1 MWSENQINLIEK
13 ATVIDYHRHR
23 VGESGDGSVEA
34 LGWRGDVSQLKR
46 FELLAGI
53 GDLNGC
59 SLLDVGCGHGDLKGF
74 LDRMYSNYAYIGID
88 HMPEFVDMAKS
99 RYGGFANT
107 HFFQADFTTAQ
118 FPQVDYAVA
127 SGALSYRCA
136 SPQFYT
142 DMIAKLY
149 AVAGKGVAFNMLL
162 AGRFPDHPL
171 LIGHDPVA
179 IASFCKQLSPR
190 VEVVDGYLEDDF
202 TVLMYKV

>member
-1 MWSENQINLIEK
+1 M
-13 ATVIDYHRHR
+13 
-23 VGESGDGSVEA
+23 GESGDGSVEA

-59 SLLDVGCGHGDLKGF
+59 SFLDVGCGHGDLKGF
-74 LDRMYSNYAYIGID
+74 LDRMYSSYTYIGID
-88 HMPEFVDMAKS
+88 HMPEFIEMAKS

-118 FPQVDYAVA
+118 FPQVDYAAA

-149 AVAGKGVAFNMLL
+149 AAAGKGVAFNMLL

-179 IASFCKQLSPR
+179 IASFCKQLSSR
-190 VEVVDGYLEDDF
+190 VKVVDGYPEDDF
-202 TVLMYKV
+202 TVFMYKV